1 MLERYRI
8 KLKYRLTFHS
18 ITACVAI
25 GIVILAGHTAPAQS
39 SSRLSV
45 VATASMIS
53 DMAKNIAGD
62 LLDVKTVVPI
72 GGDPHIYEPTPG
84 DAKMIASADL
94 ILKNG
99 LTFEGW
105 LNELIEFSGTKARVV
120 TVTERV
126 DPIQSLIYE
135 NATDPHA
142 WMDVS
147 KGLIYIEN
155 IRDALMQL
163 DPGNATV
170 YKQNY
175 RLYRQ
180 KLEELDRYIMKRIQE
195 IPAEKRILITSHDA
209 FQYYGK
215 RYGIQ
220 LESVLGTSTDAD
232 VQTADMIRLNKV
244 IKQSGV
250 PALFIES
257 TINPK
262 ILEQLA
268 KDNHISIGGKL
279 YADSIGDKN
288 SPAPSYYDMLK
299 HNTDVIVT
307 ALSAPIAYEDHRA
320 QDSGNTLYLYAFLGV
335 LLVIFLIVLVIK
347 FS

>member
-1 MLERYRI
+1 MMF
-8 KLKYRLTFHS
+8 KLARHILSAS
-18 ITACVAI
+18 ILVSSMQSA
-25 GIVILAGHTAPAQS
+25 HAQDQRS
-39 SSRLSV
+39 LSV
-45 VATASMIS
+45 VATASMIA
-53 DMAKNIAGD
+53 DMAKNITGD

-84 DAKMIASADL
+84 DAKMIADADL

-105 LNELIEFSGTKARVV
+105 LNELIEFSGTKANVI
-120 TVTERV
+120 TVTEGIE
-126 DPIQSLIYE
+126 PIESQFYK

-147 KGLIYIEN
+147 KGMTYVRN
-155 IRDALMQL
+155 IKTAIQQL
-163 DPGNATV
+163 DPEHSPI
-170 YKQNY
+170 YERNY
-175 RLYRQ
+175 EIYMQ
-180 KLEELDRYIMKRIQE
+180 KLQELDTYIMNRIQE
-195 IPAEKRILITSHDA
+195 IPMEKRVLITSHDA

-215 RYGIQ
+215 RYGIR

-232 VQTADMIRLNKV
+232 VQTADIIRLNKV
-244 IKQSGV
+244 IKESGV

-268 KDNHISIGGKL
+268 ADNHVSIGGKL
-279 YADSIGDKN
+279 YADSIGGED
-288 SPAPSYYDMLK
+288 SPAPSYFDMLK

-307 ALSAPIAYEDHRA
+307 ALTAPITYQDHKA
-320 QDSGNTLYLYAFLGV
+320 QNSGNTLYLYAFLGI
-335 LLVIFLIVLVIK
+335 LLVLFLIILIVK
-347 FS
+347 FSR